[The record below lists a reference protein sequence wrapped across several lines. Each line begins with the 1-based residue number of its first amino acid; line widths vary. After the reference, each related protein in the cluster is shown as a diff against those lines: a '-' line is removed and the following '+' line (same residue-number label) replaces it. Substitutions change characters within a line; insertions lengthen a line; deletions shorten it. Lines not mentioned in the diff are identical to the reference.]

1 RRDKPAVLRNRQTRN
16 QFDGALDG
24 DSFETCQMS
33 GLTKITVDTARK
45 RHPRVELVFKTF
57 DAAKEMRAP
66 KFAFACL
73 ESQRLERDR
82 DLDVETGLVN
92 DAFRFHQQIDAEV
105 FAATFG
111 DNAVALNSERI
122 EEDLKRFAL
131 VVEGIEHEA
140 DVVVVENV
148 VALRDRGA
156 DSIGLVSSFE
166 CDVEELRIETEQDFG
181 WF

>member
-1 RRDKPAVLRNRQTRN
+1 RDDKLIGFDLREVWIDCEIDGYSGARDELRSQSRIERDWLVHDAPRIESSCGRRERRDKPAVLRNRQTRN

-33 GLTKITVDTARK
+33 GLTQITVDTARK
-45 RHPRVELVFKTF
+45 RHPRIELVFKTF

-92 DAFRFHQQIDAEV
+92 DTFRFHQQIDAEV

-111 DNAVALNSERI
+111 
-122 EEDLKRFAL
+122 
-131 VVEGIEHEA
+131 
-140 DVVVVENV
+140 
-148 VALRDRGA
+148 
-156 DSIGLVSSFE
+156 
-166 CDVEELRIETEQDFG
+166 
-181 WF
+181 